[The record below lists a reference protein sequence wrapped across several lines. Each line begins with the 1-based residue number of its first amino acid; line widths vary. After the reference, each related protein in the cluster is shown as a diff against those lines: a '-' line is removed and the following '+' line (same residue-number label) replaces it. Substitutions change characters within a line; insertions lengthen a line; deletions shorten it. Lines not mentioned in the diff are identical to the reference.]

1 MKRASLKG
9 VFMLIVTITTAT
21 MIYGQNDKIKGT
33 VLDAN
38 DQQPLPFCNIQFLP
52 SGKVISTDRLGQFRY
67 EINPGDEKMIISFVG
82 YRTKTVL
89 LNSFANAPLQITLE
103 PTVTTLQEIQ
113 ITGIKTASV
122 EQFENIRP
130 GEQVLRKEAVMR
142 LPALAGE
149 PDFIKALT
157 LLPGATRGLEG
168 SSDFFIRGG
177 DADQNLVMLDG
188 ATVYNTGHL
197 FGFLSVFNPSAVGE
211 VSMMT
216 GGFPAEYGGRLSSV
230 IDVRSKELN
239 KEKIFVEGGI
249 GLISSRV
256 SAEIPVVKDKL
267 AIQLAGRRTYADQVV
282 QLADI
287 DLPYY
292 FYDVNF
298 NLDWEIKNGSRLH
311 YGFYLGDDVLDF
323 DQVRNEDI
331 EGDERGTAFTISNLI
346 NTLSLH
352 HQFSERLSSR
362 STLHMTRFN
371 YDISSFFQDNFIDVA
386 SDILDYGFTQKFSFH
401 LGEGHALHSGFSATW
416 RTVDPNLINSG
427 GEISEIIPPGEG
439 EDQNV
444 LESAVFAEWEFKKG
458 RLEGIA
464 GLRASAATVEQTS
477 YINAEPRIALRYP
490 LPGDYALKASYTR
503 MSQYVHRVSSSSFAL
518 PTDVWYPVDDQ
529 VRPQNADQVTLGL
542 SRLFVNTGIVASSE
556 VYYKRMYNLIEF
568 REGTNLVFSN
578 EFRDALIQGNGE
590 SYGLEF
596 LLRKDEGR
604 LKGWLSYTLS
614 RTVRQFDKINFGRE
628 FPARYDRRHN
638 LAVVTNYDINKRWA
652 FSLVWEFI
660 SGARF
665 TPIIGYYGVPNAT
678 LTGVDLIPIYPERN
692 SVALQDSH
700 RLDLSIILKG
710 RQAPGKRWFGEWQF
724 SVYNAYNRA
733 TPIAISLIFDEEQ
746 NRYRYE
752 QPGLFGLLPSISY
765 HFKFN

>member
-1 MKRASLKG
+1 MKRVIWKSVGILLL
-9 VFMLIVTITTAT
+9 VVITLHAVC
-21 MIYGQNDKIKGT
+21 GQTNKIKIRI
-33 VLDAN
+33 VDAN
-38 DQQPLPFCNIQFLP
+38 SQQPLPFCNIQFLP
-52 SGKVISTDRLGQFRY
+52 SGKVISTDRLGQFRFDV
-67 EINPGDEKMIISFVG
+67 EAGEEQMVISFIG
-82 YRTKTVL
+82 YQTKRLPLNQAQDIPLEIL
-89 LNSFANAPLQITLE
+89 LTPS
-103 PTVTTLQEIQ
+103 VTTLKEVQ
-113 ITGIKTASV
+113 ITAMKTASI
-122 EQFENIRP
+122 EQFQNVRP
-130 GEQVLRKEAVMR
+130 GEHVLRKEAVMQ

-157 LLPGATRGLEG
+157 LLPGATKGIEG
-168 SSDFFIRGG
+168 TSDFFIRGG

-216 GGFPAEYGGRLSSV
+216 GGFPAEYGGRLSSI

-239 KEKIFVEGGI
+239 KQKTFIEGGI

-256 SAEIPVVKDKL
+256 SAEIPIFKDKL

-323 DQVRNEDI
+323 NRVRNEDI
-331 EGDERGTAFTISNLI
+331 EGDERGTAFSIANMI
-346 NTLSLH
+346 NTLSLEH
-352 HQFSERLSSR
+352 RFSNRLLSR
-362 STLHMTRFN
+362 STLHSTQFDYFIN
-371 YDISSFFQDNFIDVA
+371 SFFQDNFVNVV
-386 SDILDYGFTQKFSFH
+386 SDIRDYGFTQKFTYQLKGDHS
-401 LGEGHALHSGFSATW
+401 LHGGFSATW
-416 RTVDPNLINSG
+416 HTVDPNLINSG
-427 GEISEIIPPGEG
+427 GEISELIPSSEG
-439 EDQNV
+439 EDQSV
-444 LESAVFAEWEFKKG
+444 LENAVFTEWEFGYG
-458 RLEGIA
+458 RFQGIL
-464 GLRASAATVEQTS
+464 GVRASSAHTGTS
-477 YINAEPRIALRYP
+477 PYFNAEPRVALRYA
-490 LPGDYALKASYTR
+490 LPSDYAIKASYTR

-518 PTDVWYPVDDQ
+518 PTDVWYPVDDL
-529 VRPQNADQVTLGL
+529 VKPQNADQVTLGL
-542 SRLFVNTGIVASSE
+542 SRLFTKSGIVASSE
-556 VYYKRMYNLIEF
+556 IYYKKMYNLIEF

-590 SYGLEF
+590 SYGLEL

-614 RTVRQFDKINFGRE
+614 RTTRQFDEINNGLE

-638 LAVVTNYDINKRWA
+638 LALVTNYALSKRWA

-665 TPIIGYYGVPNAT
+665 TPIIGYYSVPNAAV
-678 LTGVDLIPIYPERN
+678 TGVDLIPIYPERN
-692 SVALQDSH
+692 SVSLQDSH
-700 RLDLSIILKG
+700 RLDLSLTLKG
-710 RQAPGKRWFGEWQF
+710 RQTPGKRWYGEWQF

-733 TPIAISLIFDEEQ
+733 TPVAIDLTFDEEQ
-746 NRYRYE
+746 NTYRYE
-752 QPGLFGLLPSISY
+752 QPGLFGLLPSVSY
-765 HFKFN
+765 HFKFK